1 MANSERD
8 AAIAIDLMQIRT
20 ATFGKD
26 VRAAIADGIEQCY
39 ADAST
44 GTTLAD
50 AAAQAAND
58 AAELANEKAQAA
70 ADATD
75 TLEDKVNDIVLVQ
88 ETEPTSDTNKLWVKP
103 ESDEF
108 KVPTWDEF
116 QELAS
121 DIHSA
126 GIGVDKTLTI
136 PDMAADA
143 KAVGD
148 RVSGIENEVGVGYS
162 MESTVE
168 DADTMTLACQIPAN
182 TDITVGII
190 SSQPMTTYTVTIG
203 YSDGTTSEIAG
214 QSGYYAI
221 YEDVHITKEMTGA
234 RLSVGVGSSSQI
246 RFAVATSTRADI
258 LRAEVN
264 SHDSGSD
271 SIRTVVGDEY
281 SASRSITNV
290 ATSRNRIT
298 VVAPISAGEEVTFA
312 LIGDDIISGGDI
324 QITYSDGTT
333 SSISMNSP
341 SRGMYTTTTL
351 AKNMT
356 QAVALPLVPTTC
368 NVRFVIA
375 TGIRAELVKNEVN
388 SAFEDAIDI
397 RLGTR
402 DTGKIWHSGNS
413 QTTNTTFQN
422 ISTKGSEIPVFA
434 VYGENI
440 AEVVYEYG
448 NYSATHT
455 FKPAVGVDC
464 WRPSAKA
471 NTTTATVRVLRHD
484 GRGCYLTICAATGE
498 EAGILF
504 AEASSEQAQFYA
516 KLAVDEGKTQAVR
529 YDLEQ
534 THTSAEKAQAR
545 ENIGAISI
553 ADVNTFSNNV
563 KAGISKDY
571 DDTKTYGNIDYVWNG
586 DKLYSNNVPI
596 PAPEEWKDARWK
608 VASLA
613 KDVSFA
619 LYATQRML
627 VTRDLLMGAPLETA
641 YGYIASGYGGGIK
654 PATRYGN
661 SEKYRYTN
669 KISVA
674 GLYKI
679 MYKRMHL
686 VSNSIAVDD
695 PDTGTSQYYTL
706 NGIGMSFYSKDDTL
720 LTGQAAPI
728 GADSDGYD
736 TDLVELLVPRFAA
749 YARFTVFA
757 DTSTYGSFS
766 IQGLTLGGELLKR
779 IEALEEAISDLDTT
793 SVEGN
798 SLIFN

>member
-75 TLEDKVNDIVLVQ
+75 TLEDRVNDIVLVQ
-88 ETEPTSDTNKLWVKP
+88 ETEPTSNTNKLWVKP

-108 KVPTWDEF
+108 KVPTWEEF

-121 DIHSA
+121 DIRSA

-148 RVSGIENEVGVGYS
+148 RVSEIENEVGVGYS
-162 MESTVE
+162 LVNTVE
-168 DADTMTLACQIPAN
+168 DADTMTLACQIPAD

-221 YEDVHITKEMTGA
+221 YENVHITKDMTGA

-281 SASRSITNV
+281 SASRAITNV
-290 ATSRNRIT
+290 AEPRNRIT

-312 LIGDDIISGGDI
+312 LIGDDIIESASI

-356 QAVALPLVPTTC
+356 QAVALPFVPTAC
-368 NVRFVIA
+368 NVRFVVA
-375 TGIRAELVKNEVN
+375 TGIRAELVKTEVN

-402 DTGKIWHSGNS
+402 DTGKIWHSGNG

-504 AEASSEQAQFYA
+504 AEASSEQAQFYV
-516 KLAVDEGKTQAVR
+516 KLAVDEGKTQSVR

-534 THTSAEKAQAR
+534 THTDAEKAQAR

-563 KAGISKDY
+563 KIGISKEY
-571 DDTKTYGNIDYVWNG
+571 DNTKTYGEIDYVWNG
-586 DKLYSNNVPI
+586 DKLYSNNVPV
-596 PAPEEWKDARWK
+596 PAPEEWKNARWK
-608 VASLA
+608 VASLS

-619 LYATQRML
+619 LCAAQRMI
-627 VTRDLLMGAPLETA
+627 VTKDMFMGAPLETA
-641 YGYIASGYGGGIK
+641 YGYIASGYRGGIK
-654 PATRYGN
+654 PATNYGN

-686 VSNSIAVDD
+686 VSDSMTVVD
-695 PDTGTSQYYTL
+695 PDTGMTRYYSL
-706 NGIGMSFYSKDDTL
+706 NGIGMVFYLKDDTAL
-720 LTGQAAPI
+720 AGQSAPT

-736 TDLVELLVPRFAA
+736 ENLVELLVPRGAA

-757 DTSTYGSFS
+757 DTSTYGIFS
-766 IQGLTLGGELLKR
+766 IQGLTLGGELLRR

-793 SVEGN
+793 SVEGS